1 MRLAFLFGL
10 SLFAVGALVAERYGL
25 PGTVTGVTD
34 KGFDKIEGLIAGT
47 ERPPAAFAAAAE
59 EPVEDS
65 TQDEASTPAATAAL
79 SASTTT
85 DAARNM
91 PTADNSAMSLNGD
104 GLEIIKTS
112 RGLTLSA
119 TIDDGD
125 WHIGYAHTA
134 TAIEGQTLTVP
145 QAEDLLLTDLE
156 PVQDGVRR
164 MVTVP
169 LNENEYAALVSFAE
183 SVGVENFGQ
192 TDVYRNLQNGKR
204 DAAAEALSQHT
215 LANVNGELVQ
225 MSSLVERRERER
237 ALFMTQP

>member
-1 MRLAFLFGL
+1 MRVAFLLGL
-10 SLFAVGALVAERYGL
+10 FLFAVGALVAERYGL
-25 PGTVTGVTD
+25 PSAVTGLTD

-59 EPVEDS
+59 EPAAE
-65 TQDEASTPAATAAL
+65 PAGAPVTTAAL
-79 SASTTT
+79 SASTTA

-91 PTADNSAMSLNGD
+91 PTADNSAMSLNAD
-104 GLEIIKTS
+104 GLDIIKTS

-119 TIDDGD
+119 TMDDGD

-134 TAIEGQTLTVP
+134 TAAEGQTLTVP
-145 QAEDLLLTDLE
+145 QAEELLLADLE
-156 PVQDGVRR
+156 PVQDGVRS

-183 SVGVENFGQ
+183 SVGIENFAQ
-192 TDVYRNLQNGKR
+192 TDVYRSLQNGKR
-204 DAAAEALSQHT
+204 DAAAEELSQHT
-215 LANVNGELVQ
+215 IANIGGELTQ
-225 MSSLVERRERER
+225 MPSLMERRERER

>member
-10 SLFAVGALVAERYGL
+10 FLFAVGALVADRYGL
-25 PGTVTGVTD
+25 PSIVTGVTD
-34 KGFDKIEGLIAGT
+34 RGFDKIEGLIAGT

-59 EPVEDS
+59 EPADISSAPV
-65 TQDEASTPAATAAL
+65 ATAAL
-79 SASTTT
+79 SASTAA
-85 DAARNM
+85 DPARNM
-91 PTADNSAMSLNGD
+91 PTADNSAMSLNAD

-119 TIDDGD
+119 SMDDGD

-134 TAIEGQTLTVP
+134 TATEGQTLTVP
-145 QAEDLLLTDLE
+145 QAEDLLLADLQ

-183 SVGVENFGQ
+183 SIGVENFGQ
-192 TDVYRNLQNGKR
+192 TDVYRNLQNGRR

-215 LANVNGELVQ
+215 IANVNGELIQ
-225 MSSLVERRERER
+225 MPSLMERRERER
-237 ALFMTQP
+237 GLFMTQP

>member
-10 SLFAVGALVAERYGL
+10 FLFAVGALVAERYGL
-25 PGTVTGVTD
+25 PGTVTGLTD
-34 KGFDKIEGLIAGT
+34 KGFDKIEGFIAGT

-59 EPVEDS
+59 EPAADM
-65 TQDEASTPAATAAL
+65 AHAPAATAAL
-79 SASTTT
+79 SSSTTA

-119 TIDDGD
+119 TMEDGD
-125 WHIGYAHTA
+125 WHVGYAHTA
-134 TAIEGQTLTVP
+134 TATEGMSLTVP
-145 QAEDLLLTDLE
+145 QAEELLLADLQ

-183 SVGVENFGQ
+183 SVGIENFGQ
-192 TDVYRNLQNGKR
+192 TDVYRSLQNGKR
-204 DAAAEALSQHT
+204 DEAAEALSEHT
-215 LANVNGELVQ
+215 IANVGGELTQ
-225 MSSLVERRERER
+225 MPSLMERRERER
-237 ALFMTQP
+237 ALFMSQP